1 MKKAISIILAILM
14 LSGIALAADA
24 HYGITD
30 RTRYLIFATDGGSF
44 IRPIEF
50 DKGTTVDL
58 SAYIPERVGFN
69 FEGWYT
75 DSSKEKRV
83 TSVTL
88 SEHTVVFAKWTSK
101 EAVVMFSVKP
111 PEPAITRTVTS
122 DGKVVLRKGDK
133 TVTVSVTEQ
142 WQERNERYEALMQV
156 YNEKFK

>member
-14 LSGIALAADA
+14 LSSIALAADA

-58 SAYIPERVGFN
+58 SVYIPEKTGFN
-69 FEGWYT
+69 FEGWYS
-75 DSSKEKRV
+75 DSSKE
-83 TSVTL
+83 TQMTTL
-88 SEHTVVFAKWTSK
+88 KLTEHTVVFAKWTAK
-101 EAVVMFSVKP
+101 ETVAMYSVKP
-111 PEPAITRTVTS
+111 PEPAVTRTVTP
-122 DGKVVLRKGDK
+122 DGKVILKKGDK
-133 TVTVSVTEQ
+133 TVAVSVTEQ